1 LYDLQLR
8 FIATFESTGVMEN
21 ITVMARESQFVL
33 DVMLATLHK
42 RDPPDQQSR
51 RKISVPYLHLGIE
64 LLNLVR

>member
-1 LYDLQLR
+1 LHNLQLR
-8 FIATFESTGVMEN
+8 FIPTFEPTGVMEN

-42 RDPPDQQSR
+42 RDPPDQRSR